1 MKDDED
7 YPSARNRRNQE
18 IRETREDMRVASAV
32 SRSAGWRLGVVLG
45 IVFLL
50 CAGLSIGT
58 WYFKVHTSG
67 IKGAGDAKVEVNS
80 AGNRLR
86 AQTLY
91 TKLYEGIEAQD
102 KKINNMSKNASSEF
116 DRTNITGA
124 INVCLESVAEY
135 NRLDTDVL
143 TSPYRPAQ
151 YPARIGNDPLT
162 DCQPDTLP
170 TPSAA
175 TR

>member
-1 MKDDED
+1 MKDRDDD
-7 YPSARNRRNQE
+7 YPAARARRERE
-18 IRETREDMRVASAV
+18 INEAREEIRVASAV
-32 SRSAGWRLGVVLG
+32 GRSAGWRIALVTGLVILA
-45 IVFLL
+45 
-50 CAGLSIGT
+50 CAGLSIGA
-58 WYFKVHTSG
+58 WVFKVQTSD
-67 IKGAGDAKVEVNS
+67 IKGAGDAQVEVNS

-102 KKINNMSKNASSEF
+102 KKITSMSKNARSEF
-116 DRTNITGA
+116 DRTNIEGA

-143 TSPYRPAQ
+143 TSKYRPAQ
-151 YPARIGNDPLT
+151 YPARIGDDPLT
-162 DCQPDTLP
+162 DCQPDIQP
-170 TPSAA
+170 TPAA